1 MKNTDKRII
10 PAVTAF
16 CLALCTMNAGV
27 FNSAEDKVQA
37 ETEAI
42 AAPSVTV
49 STSETASLPKNRKG
63 TYRIEARE
71 EFTATNGI
79 LTVSYYQNEV
89 SLRDIRLCDSLKN
102 AMTYTK
108 VDIPGKI
115 VIGFVSDKPIS
126 FKDNMIDID
135 FDFVSGQPT
144 SVYCI
149 SRFEELE
156 TEDDNGTV
164 QDISQNSLIYGSIL
178 SPAIGMTYSSENYG
192 YASYSLSASR
202 NCGFTNGVFTIEYD
216 PETLEYTEVKGC
228 GAFAESIVDA
238 YVIKPGLIKCTVVS
252 DKTISEDGQFLNLR
266 FKILKDGTT
275 DITRT
280 IIELNDVVSENDI
293 AEYLTDLP
301 RTVTINVKVS
311 GSPVPA
317 VSKIPSMPYT
327 QPYVTK
333 ATLAPPYTAPVVT
346 TADDTVVSEV
356 PSATTEVDP
365 VISEP
370 AETTEVVPV
379 ISEAPAVTTEA
390 GPVISEPP
398 VVTTEVAPVIS
409 EAPAETTVAGPVISE
424 APAETTVIGPV
435 ISEVPAET
443 TEAAPVISE
452 EPVVTTAVA
461 SVTTPEPVVTLPVEQ
476 GTVAGDINGDDSVT
490 SSDLI
495 TLIKM
500 ILGTEKQS
508 ASSDLNGDGKTDSAD
523 LLELKKILAK

>member
-16 CLALCTMNAGV
+16 CLALGTMNAGA

-37 ETEAI
+37 ETEAVI
-42 AAPSVTV
+42 APAVTA

-79 LTVSYYQNEV
+79 LTVSYNQNEV

-108 VDIPGKI
+108 VDVLGKI
-115 VIGFVSDKPIS
+115 VIGFVADKPIS

-135 FDFVSGQPT
+135 FDFVSGQVD
-144 SVYCI
+144 SIYNCFLRV
-149 SRFEELE
+149 EELE

-164 QDISQNSLIYGSIL
+164 QDISQNSLICGSNIFP
-178 SPAIGMTYSSENYG
+178 SIGMAYSPENYG
-192 YASYSLSASR
+192 YASYCLSASS

-216 PETLEYTEVKGC
+216 PETLEYTEVKGY
-228 GAFAESIVDA
+228 GAFAESMVDA
-238 YVIKPGLIKCTVVS
+238 YVIKPGLIKCTVIS
-252 DKTISEDGQFLNLR
+252 DKTIYEDGLFLNLR

-275 DITRT
+275 EISHT
-280 IIELNDVVSENDI
+280 ILELNDVVSENDI
-293 AEYLTDLP
+293 AEY
-301 RTVTINVKVS
+301 RTGISRGVTINVKV
-311 GSPVPA
+311 GSPAPE
-317 VSKIPSMPYT
+317 VSKIPSLPYT

-333 ATLAPPYTAPVVT
+333 APPVTPRTEPAVTTADASWVSEAPVVT
-346 TADDTVVSEV
+346 TVAAPETSEAPAATTVAEPETSEV
-356 PSATTEVDP
+356 PSVTTIAAPE
-365 VISEP
+365 
-370 AETTEVVPV
+370 
-379 ISEAPAVTTEA
+379 ISEAPEVTTVVEPETSEVPDVTTED
-390 GPVISEPP
+390 
-398 VVTTEVAPVIS
+398 
-409 EAPAETTVAGPVISE
+409 
-424 APAETTVIGPV
+424 
-435 ISEVPAET
+435 
-443 TEAAPVISE
+443 
-452 EPVVTTAVA
+452 A
-461 SVTTPEPVVTLPVEQ
+461 SVTTPSPSVTLPVEQ

-490 SSDLI
+490 SRDLI